1 MFKMQMDVFEKIQ
14 KKKEEEEEE
23 KKKEENLAACLWEGG
38 VIHNTKN
45 TKCEEVQKQ
54 TLFVLQK
61 PS

>member
-1 MFKMQMDVFEKIQ
+1 MDVFEKIQ
-14 KKKEEEEEE
+14 KKKKDE

>member
-14 KKKEEEEEE
+14 KKKKRR